1 MKNNL
6 ANSKEINLEIVNSS
20 IITRTYCTKLLLQIC
35 VLISTTITSLYKL
48 QTVIIVLMDLGKQ
61 GLQSIVGTIAVEQSK
76 TFADTVHLRT
86 KPNFIYFSGNQQLSP
101 S

>member
-35 VLISTTITSLYKL
+35 VLIATTITSLYKL
-48 QTVIIVLMDLGKQ
+48 QTVIIVLKDLGKQ
-61 GLQSIVGTIAVEQSK
+61 GLQSTVGIIAV
-76 TFADTVHLRT
+76 
-86 KPNFIYFSGNQQLSP
+86 
-101 S
+101 

>member
-35 VLISTTITSLYKL
+35 VLIATAITSLYKL
-48 QTVIIVLMDLGKQ
+48 QTVIIVLKDLGKQ
-61 GLQSIVGTIAVEQSK
+61 GLQSTVGILAV
-76 TFADTVHLRT
+76 
-86 KPNFIYFSGNQQLSP
+86 
-101 S
+101 

>member
-6 ANSKEINLEIVNSS
+6 GNSKEITLEIVNSS

-61 GLQSIVGTIAVEQSK
+61 GLQSTVGTLAV
-76 TFADTVHLRT
+76 
-86 KPNFIYFSGNQQLSP
+86 
-101 S
+101 